1 MKGTL
6 NNLILKKKFKNMFQT
21 CDLDPEIKGKET
33 YTYIHTYIHAYMHAC
48 MYICIH
54 ACISFQTQFIET
66 KIQSSDIFSFSG
78 WSFGSLGYVSFFLLQ
93 KEAGAS
99 NSLCICWFCSSKF
112 LHWWLWVCDF
122 CCKKLPFPANFVV
135 CISASKLFFS
145 FNLLGSE
152 FFVSWVEFDFI
163 EAYNQML

>member
-78 WSFGSLGYVSFFLLQ
+78 
-93 KEAGAS
+93 
-99 NSLCICWFCSSKF
+99 
-112 LHWWLWVCDF
+112 
-122 CCKKLPFPANFVV
+122 
-135 CISASKLFFS
+135 
-145 FNLLGSE
+145 
-152 FFVSWVEFDFI
+152 
-163 EAYNQML
+163 